1 MIKAILFDLDNTLI
15 DFMIM
20 KRKCCEAAIDS
31 MIAAGLKMT
40 KARAMKLLYEQYS
53 KYGIE
58 YQQIFQKFFKAV
70 KGKIDYKIIAHG
82 ILAYRKVKESY
93 LTPYPHVISTLIELK
108 KNYKLAIISD
118 APRIEAWM
126 RLVTMKLDDFFDV
139 VITAADVRKTKTH
152 SAPFN
157 AALKALKI
165 KPEEALMVGDRL
177 SRDIL
182 PAKKL
187 KIKTCFARY
196 GARYNDEP
204 MPKKGESGAD
214 YDIGDIKDL
223 LKLKY
228 NKDVKMTDKRQNDG
242 QKRDF

>member
-15 DFMIM
+15 DFMKM
-20 KRKCCEAAIDS
+20 KKRCCETAIDA

-40 KARAMKLLYEQYS
+40 RKKAMKILYEHYT

-58 YQQIFQKFFKAV
+58 YQQIFQKFLKV
-70 KGKIDYKIIAHG
+70 IKGRVDYKIIAHG

-93 LTPYPHVISTLIELK
+93 LVPYPHVISTLIELK
-108 KNYKLAIISD
+108 KTYKLAIISD

-126 RLVTMKLDDFFDV
+126 RLVAMKLDDFFDV
-139 VITAADVRKTKTH
+139 VITAADVRKKKIH
-152 SAPFN
+152 PAPFK

-182 PAKKL
+182 PAQKL
-187 KIKTCFARY
+187 NIRTCFARY
-196 GARYNDEP
+196 GARYNDEE
-204 MPKKGESGAD
+204 MPEKGKSGAD
-214 YDIGDIKDL
+214 YEISNIKEL
-223 LKLKY
+223 LKLKL
-228 NKDVKMTDKRQNDG
+228 
-242 QKRDF
+242 